1 MFLNYRGEKPKTRED
16 VSIVSLIPA
25 FIISELKTAFIV
37 GFYLFLPFLVIDLI
51 VASVLMSL
59 GMMMMPPV
67 VVSLPAKLLIFI
79 LADGWSVIVQS
90 ILSGYR

>member
-1 MFLNYRGEKPKTRED
+1 
-16 VSIVSLIPA
+16 
-25 FIISELKTAFIV
+25 
-37 GFYLFLPFLVIDLI
+37 
-51 VASVLMSL
+51 MSL